1 MSVVLGAPVAT
12 MHAGRY
18 DALARRRAS
27 RAQRERG
34 CWVYIPAEEL
44 AKAGIDPHGPAP
56 WYRTVGYRR
65 SANGHSVIVSLY
77 REP

>member
-1 MSVVLGAPVAT
+1 VSAALGASVAPL
-12 MHAGRY
+12 ASGRY

-44 AKAGIDPHGPAP
+44 VRAGIDPHGPAP